1 MYICLITA
9 IIKKKEKTEKEREKI
24 KKEEGNDK
32 VTEKR
37 GGREC
42 WEGGSMRER
51 ENSERERRGGDARKE
66 TRKCTVEYQVCVD
79 VNIHSES
86 TLTSLLCITSSHKS
100 KHFTPHTE
108 SIINAL
114 LMVELINR
122 QTQYSSKKP
131 NFLTVG

>member
-1 MYICLITA
+1 M
-9 IIKKKEKTEKEREKI
+9 
-24 KKEEGNDK
+24 KKEEGNVD
-32 VTEKR
+32 EKR
-37 GGREC
+37 GGRER
-42 WEGGSMRER
+42 WEGGRKRER
-51 ENSERERRGGDARKE
+51 ENNERERRRGREARKE
-66 TRKCTVEYQVCVD
+66 TRKCTVECQVRVD

-108 SIINAL
+108 SITNAL

-122 QTQYSSKKP
+122 QTQYSSKKL